1 MARNRTQPHR
11 DQHHKPKALTVEQ
24 QRANLEA
31 VIAQHQPE
39 FTPMGID
46 LRELLLELA
55 KAMRELDPLDSGDA
69 GQTPTIPRDVVK

>member
-11 DQHHKPKALTVEQ
+11 DQQPDPKALTVEQ

-46 LRELLLELA
+46 LRELLLDLA
-55 KAMRELDPLDSGDA
+55 KAMRKLAPLDSGDA